1 MSTLYIPGARL
12 QSLAKV
18 SLRLSDKRMCR
29 GLLVTSLMLNLI
41 HSAWCLTTQPRNY
54 IASGEARYYDVAT
67 GAQTTCGGY
76 HSSSDKICAAGRSVF
91 GQGRRCGQ
99 SLVIY
104 YGSKRTTCI
113 LDDSQYQLEVKEF
126 IGFWCT
132 DACMTFSSQNVQ
144 RVGGTLLICLPPCS
158 RHLHHYRRECCE
170 YVDFKAHKR
179 RFTGTLLEF
188 HHSSSR
194 YFGTNLSDTFQ

>member
-1 MSTLYIPGARL
+1 M
-12 QSLAKV
+12 
-18 SLRLSDKRMCR
+18 
-29 GLLVTSLMLNLI
+29 I

-113 LDDSQYQLEVKEF
+113 LDDKCPTCGGNSLDLSPAVFQALAPLPQGVL
-126 IGFWCT
+126 
-132 DACMTFSSQNVQ
+132 
-144 RVGGTLLICLPPCS
+144 RV
-158 RHLHHYRRECCE
+158 R
-170 YVDFKAHKR
+170 
-179 RFTGTLLEF
+179 
-188 HHSSSR
+188 
-194 YFGTNLSDTFQ
+194 